1 MKPPPFSSLSSR
13 HQVPITF
20 NGSEYLS
27 YFSKDGIPPET
38 VSPFLS
44 SSFSSMF
51 SSLRSERI
59 KIQFK
64 TRLPNGFLYYSS
76 SSPPPSFSSSS
87 GSSSGESGATS
98 GSNENYVK
106 IAIKNGRI
114 SFVMKMGS
122 NLVEK
127 EIGKRNR
134 IRFDDNHWHL
144 IHVTRKFKEVRTF
157 NSVFFLLF
165 PLYFFLFFFSL
176 YSFLFSVLTISSSFC
191 HHSEEMEMEEEGGEK
206 MR

>member
-1 MKPPPFSSLSSR
+1 MKPPFSSLSSR
-13 HQVPITF
+13 HQMPITF

-38 VSPFLS
+38 VSPFPA

-51 SSLRSERI
+51 PSLTSERI
-59 KIQFK
+59 TIQFK
-64 TRLPNGFLYYSS
+64 TRVSNGLLYYSS
-76 SSPPPSFSSSS
+76 SSSSSS
-87 GSSSGESGATS
+87 GSSFGESGATS

-106 IAIKNGRI
+106 IAIKNGRV

-127 EIGKRNR
+127 EIGKGNK

-144 IHVTRKFKEVRTF
+144 IHVTRKFKEVRIL
-157 NSVFFLLF
+157 NSIFFLISSLF
-165 PLYFFLFFFSL
+165 LSLLSL

-191 HHSEEMEMEEEGGEK
+191 HDSEEMEMEEEGGGKK